1 MHMFNR
7 NSQISAMGG
16 TGALSIP
23 VTNYSA
29 FNLPGLNSFAYNN
42 LLSGT
47 SGLTGMNWGAGTD
60 QINLGSEASGM
71 LGTSNAAGLA
81 NSLGV
86 GDSSTGF
93 IMQMINKLTA
103 SSNTLASQLLS
114 GSSTASTSSSGTASD
129 SVSAATSSSGTASG
143 SAAASTGSTST
154 GGLKL
159 TGGKLDTTG
168 VQNSQRQASGSNE
181 VGGGQIITSGTV
193 NNTMGTTE
201 ITSDY
206 VRADGKPSASG
217 DGAYKTQA
225 GPVFENRCPCCGK
238 KGVLSYERS
247 TKSNGCPE
255 GMFFCDSKKGGCD
268 ADFSVISGKDHGGKN
283 KHLTK
288 VDATKAASGTASTGS
303 VAAVGTAGSTAAV
316 NSTGAASS
324 SNTST
329 GSTASSNSDTSVKTG
344 SGNTGMTPSGTPSN
358 SNDPAWSIAK
368 EFSKYSW
375 SYYYDDKKSNAAT
388 ESSKD
393 GNCCDLAQLAIE
405 KFKAKGVNA
414 RLILGQ
420 LNTSDYSGGH
430 YWVQYQD
437 PSTGQW
443 KFFDP
448 TPCATNKSA
457 ERGFLGCHGTYSSGK
472 VVSNG

>member
-1 MHMFNR
+1 LFND
-7 NSQISAMGG
+7 NSQINAVGGISASTPAGFD
-16 TGALSIP
+16 SC
-23 VTNYSA
+23 
-29 FNLPGLNSFAYNN
+29 AYAN
-42 LLSGT
+42 LLSGS
-47 SGLTGMNWGAGTD
+47 SGLKGLNLNSTAAGSD
-60 QINLGSEASGM
+60 NVKLGSEASTLMGAT
-71 LGTSNAAGLA
+71 GSSDPTS
-81 NSLGV
+81 
-86 GDSSTGF
+86 F
-93 IMQMINKLTA
+93 IMQMINKLNS
-103 SSNTLASQLLS
+103 SSNAIAAQLMSSMS
-114 GSSTASTSSSGTASD
+114 G
-129 SVSAATSSSGTASG
+129 
-143 SAAASTGSTST
+143 TGSTGTTGTT
-154 GGLKL
+154 GGSGSGSL
-159 TGGKLDTTG
+159 TGAGKLDTTG
-168 VQNSQRQASGSNE
+168 VQNSQRQASGKNE

-201 ITSDY
+201 ITPDY
-206 VRADGKPSASG
+206 VRADGKPSAAG

-247 TKSNGCPE
+247 TQGNGCPE

-268 ADFSVISGKDHGGKN
+268 ADFSVISGKDHGSKN

-329 GSTASSNSDTSVKTG
+329 GSTASSNSDTSVKAG
-344 SGNTGMTPSGTPSN
+344 SGNTGMTPSGTPSDP
-358 SNDPAWSIAK
+358 NDPAWSIAK

-375 SYYYDDKKSNAAT
+375 SYYNDDKKSNAAT

-420 LNTSDYSGGH
+420 LNTSDYNGGH